1 MTIECPGSRGNF
13 RACHHHLT
21 GLPQGLQWWPGAPD
35 ADQATAWLAQ
45 QTARRPLLQPAQQN
59 LLDNLTA
66 LAGHTPGWQ
75 PRITDHA
82 WQILSPLLPPLPHHG
97 GRRRSERQLLEA
109 IHHIT
114 CTHQPW
120 TQLPHALGPFQACL
134 RRYHQWLND
143 GTLTRI
149 THTPLPETDQ
159 HWQHRLATHLD
170 QTASSR

>member
-1 MTIECPGSRGNF
+1 MAAPPDLPLPPAAPRPAAPARPPRPHRRRGDPLP
-13 RACHHHLT
+13 HL
-21 GLPQGLQWWPGAPD
+21 
-35 ADQATAWLAQ
+35 ATPPPS
-45 QTARRPLLQPAQQN
+45 ARRPLLLPAQQN
-59 LLDNLTA
+59 LLDELTA

-109 IHHIT
+109 ILHIT

-134 RRYHQWLND
+134 RRYHRWLSN

-170 QTASSR
+170 QTARRSG